1 MKQAENK
8 SDALWKRMAKL
19 REEVQSGQ
27 TALEEM
33 RKSGKNSV
41 KFLDVTYVIIY
52 EFGPGGDNPIMPVT
66 SPEEEHCQIKGP
78 YYRDRVLIR
87 TFLAFWVPIGS
98 FFIFQG
104 PYFQCFGFIHAK
116 KVNSVCMYTAVS

>member
-19 REEVQSGQ
+19 REEVQLGP

-41 KFLDVTYVIIY
+41 KFLDVYSKITPPIY
-52 EFGPGGDNPIMPVT
+52 HSMKSSHV
-66 SPEEEHCQIKGP
+66 K
-78 YYRDRVLIR
+78 
-87 TFLAFWVPIGS
+87 
-98 FFIFQG
+98 
-104 PYFQCFGFIHAK
+104 
-116 KVNSVCMYTAVS
+116 

>member
-33 RKSGKNSV
+33 WKSGKNSV
-41 KFLDVTYVIIY
+41 KF
-52 EFGPGGDNPIMPVT
+52 
-66 SPEEEHCQIKGP
+66 
-78 YYRDRVLIR
+78 
-87 TFLAFWVPIGS
+87 FLM
-98 FFIFQG
+98 
-104 PYFQCFGFIHAK
+104 
-116 KVNSVCMYTAVS
+116 NSVKFLFMNLAQVETILSCQ

>member
-8 SDALWKRMAKL
+8 SDALRKRMAKL

-41 KFLDVTYVIIY
+41 KFLDVIIY

-66 SPEEEHCQIKGP
+66 SPEEEQRGTS
-78 YYRDRVLIR
+78 RSD
-87 TFLAFWVPIGS
+87 AD
-98 FFIFQG
+98 
-104 PYFQCFGFIHAK
+104 QC
-116 KVNSVCMYTAVS
+116 M

>member
-19 REEVQSGQ
+19 REEVQLGP

-41 KFLDVTYVIIY
+41 K
-52 EFGPGGDNPIMPVT
+52 
-66 SPEEEHCQIKGP
+66 
-78 YYRDRVLIR
+78 VLIDE
-87 TFLAFWVPIGS
+87 FS
-98 FFIFQG
+98 
-104 PYFQCFGFIHAK
+104 
-116 KVNSVCMYTAVS
+116 

>member
-8 SDALWKRMAKL
+8 SDALRKQMAKL
-19 REEVQSGQ
+19 REEVQLGP

-66 SPEEEHCQIKGP
+66 SPEEEQRGTS
-78 YYRDRVLIR
+78 RSD
-87 TFLAFWVPIGS
+87 AD
-98 FFIFQG
+98 
-104 PYFQCFGFIHAK
+104 QC
-116 KVNSVCMYTAVS
+116 M